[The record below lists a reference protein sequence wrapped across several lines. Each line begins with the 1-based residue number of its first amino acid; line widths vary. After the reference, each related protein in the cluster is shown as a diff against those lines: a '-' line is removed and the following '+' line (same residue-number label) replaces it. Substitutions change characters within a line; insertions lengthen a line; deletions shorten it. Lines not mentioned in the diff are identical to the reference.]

1 MLVDNGV
8 KKVRLSLK
16 GRALDGLDW
25 QEKEKGMLSM
35 IMHDH
40 TMNTGLKVRVEHVT
54 LEKWGRD
61 YSRMAKSKVG
71 QVEWVQIL
79 EASDFLD

>member
-16 GRALDGLDW
+16 GRALDGLDG

-54 LEKWGRD
+54 LEK
-61 YSRMAKSKVG
+61 
-71 QVEWVQIL
+71 
-79 EASDFLD
+79 